1 MSKEN
6 NQGVFI
12 DAHNDNRGTS
22 HVDIY
27 NSDPSKGA
35 HDSIHINIKNDGT
48 GTIVEKDS
56 NGKTVTYID
65 LKK

>member
-1 MSKEN
+1 MAKEN
-6 NQGVFI
+6 NKGIYF
-12 DAHNDNRGTS
+12 DAHNDRNGTS
-22 HVDIY
+22 HIDIY
-27 NSDPSKGA
+27 SNDPRKDS

-56 NGKTVTYID
+56 NGKTITNID